1 MISYEELQELPTY
14 VAEVKL
20 RATAP
25 LTFDEFCSGEYFEYR
40 CQIPALLFQRFGR
53 NEDVALNSSLATILK
68 LEARETRKDKRNAE
82 AAAVYTH
89 ILDDQLPL
97 WLTSLGIVALPTST
111 DATITLCNNI
121 VSAYEGHQQKTGVTL
136 EMAVPAAFDS
146 FLRKLTLCLPAHG
159 NKLFTIENYS
169 RSSVV
174 YCGHCDE
181 ISSMKIPMSLELASK
196 HFALFHRHSTW
207 KRGMLRQAPPGRLV
221 FDGYCRTCK
230 ELVLVEASPIETKV
244 ETKSGVRCQRCGG
257 RWCFNCMDSRVW
269 LGPNTSASSGVRL
282 KGTFSVVLE

>member
-1 MISYEELQELPTY
+1 
-14 VAEVKL
+14 
-20 RATAP
+20 
-25 LTFDEFCSGEYFEYR
+25 
-40 CQIPALLFQRFGR
+40 
-53 NEDVALNSSLATILK
+53 
-68 LEARETRKDKRNAE
+68 
-82 AAAVYTH
+82 
-89 ILDDQLPL
+89 
-97 WLTSLGIVALPTST
+97 
-111 DATITLCNNI
+111 
-121 VSAYEGHQQKTGVTL
+121 
-136 EMAVPAAFDS
+136 
-146 FLRKLTLCLPAHG
+146 
-159 NKLFTIENYS
+159 
-169 RSSVV
+169 
-174 YCGHCDE
+174 
-181 ISSMKIPMSLELASK
+181 MKIPMSLELASK